1 MAKVWDYEGDY
12 DRPVVLED
20 PRAGNDGF
28 YINGNK
34 HDKNSLTPQYNKS
47 INFNDNPSSGDWERN
62 YIDSRITISNMNI
75 CCSTS

>member
-12 DRPVVLED
+12 NRPVVLED

-47 INFNDNPSSGDWERN
+47 INLT
-62 YIDSRITISNMNI
+62 TIHHLVIGNVI
-75 CCSTS
+75 I